1 MLRDS
6 QNACSD
12 GGCDELP
19 NPGGPDAAGGYMML
33 MLGWVF
39 VASLLYFLRPNALR
53 AQGNEK
59 PRPSQGDGSN
69 PPPPPPP
76 AVN

>member
-1 MLRDS
+1 M
-6 QNACSD
+6 
-12 GGCDELP
+12 P
-19 NPGGPDAAGGYMML
+19 NPGGPDAASGYMML

-59 PRPSQGDGSN
+59 PSPSQGVCFFTSIMYSN
-69 PPPPPPP
+69 
-76 AVN
+76 VLHM